1 MSAVAKTIW
10 MIESRFGVPLTLG
23 EMAVHAGV
31 SRYHLSRIFPQATGY
46 SISAYLRG
54 RRLSEAAKALA
65 GGAPDILSVALDAGY
80 GSHEA
85 FTRAFRD
92 LIGLTP
98 DEVRRRR
105 RLDDLPLVE
114 PLRMDNEV
122 SVKLSEPRIETRP
135 AMRIAGL
142 MDRHEMTM
150 GASIPAQWQRFN
162 DYCGNV
168 PGEVPGVTY
177 GLCGE
182 FFVDEGVFEYMSG
195 MEVSETAELPREFK
209 LITVP
214 AQRYARLAHRGHITT
229 IRSTIGAVF
238 EEWLPRS
245 GYRQKRAPWSF
256 VEYYGPDFNGST
268 GLGTVEIWIAL
279 ED

>member
-10 MIESRFGVPLTLG
+10 IIESRFGVPLSLD
-23 EMAVHAGV
+23 EMAAHAGV
-31 SRYHLSRIFPQATGY
+31 SRYHLSRIFPRATGY
-46 SISAYLRG
+46 SISGYLRG

-92 LIGLTP
+92 QFEMTP
-98 DEVRRRR
+98 DAVRRRR
-105 RLDDLPLVE
+105 TLDDLPLVQ
-114 PLRMDNEV
+114 PLRIDNEV
-122 SVKLSEPRIETRP
+122 TVKLSEPRIELRP

-142 MDRHEMTM
+142 MARHEMTP
-150 GASIPAQWQRFN
+150 ATTIPAQWSQF
-162 DYCGNV
+162 DPYVGNV
-168 PGEVPGVTY
+168 PGEVPGATY

-182 FFVDEGVFEYMSG
+182 FFPETDEFDYMSG
-195 MEVSETAELPREFK
+195 IEVSETAELPREFRVAM
-209 LITVP
+209 VP
-214 AQRYARLAHRGHITT
+214 AQRYARLAHSGHITT
-229 IRSTIGAVF
+229 IRSTIGTIF
-238 EEWLPRS
+238 DEWLPGS

-256 VEYYGPDFNGST
+256 VEYYGPDFNGRT